1 MLAQGGS
8 IMSSAQIRE
17 AIEKVSKFLAEK
29 PEKARIKNPPATA
42 TLVDGL
48 KCQVTGL
55 AGESLQTDMPPA
67 VGGGSSAP
75 TPGWLM
81 RAALAACNAT
91 CIAMRAAKRG
101 ISLDRLEVTVSS
113 ESDNRGMLG
122 LDEKVTAGM
131 QGLLVHVR
139 LSAPGTSAAELTELA
154 RWACAHSPVGCTD
167 APSARVEVQVE

>member
-1 MLAQGGS
+1 MSTAQV
-8 IMSSAQIRE
+8 RE

-29 PEKARIKNPPATA
+29 PEKGRVKSPPATA
-42 TLVDGL
+42 TLIDGL
-48 KCQVTGL
+48 KCQVTGV
-55 AGESLQTDMPPA
+55 AGESLQTDMPPG
-67 VGGGSSAP
+67 VGGGASAP

-81 RAALAACNAT
+81 RAALASCNAT

-113 ESDNRGMLG
+113 EIDNRGMLG

-131 QGLLVHVR
+131 QGLLVQVR
-139 LSAPGTSAAELTELA
+139 LSAPATSAQELTELA